1 MQNQILDIELK
12 RIKNDEHQKILMAE
26 LLDKNEVDELVIDD
40 DEVDEVIDDEVDE
53 VIDDEIE
60 VDEVDQVAEIDDDED
75 HKSTFI

>member
-40 DEVDEVIDDEVDE
+40 DEVDEVIDDE
-53 VIDDEIE
+53 IE